1 MLPYY
6 DVTGDN
12 FYVIT
17 TKMEEENAPL
27 LTNEGEIP
35 TDVPNPRDK
44 IRSLYA
50 SDRVL
55 GRHSPYNA
63 NDGGTINISSSTSVQ
78 NFAEVDQIV
87 SIFVVAFDTKAG
99 ECIYNI
105 VLLHAGMS
113 YDFD

>member
-1 MLPYY
+1 
-6 DVTGDN
+6 
-12 FYVIT
+12 
-17 TKMEEENAPL
+17 MEEENAPL
-27 LTNEGEIP
+27 LSSEGEIP

-55 GRHSPYNA
+55 GRHSPYNG
-63 NDGGTINISSSTSVQ
+63 NDADTINITASNSIQ

-99 ECIYNI
+99 EWMN
-105 VLLHAGMS
+105 
-113 YDFD
+113 